1 MMGMELGILT
11 LLKPLLE
18 DSRLVPVQELVA
30 GLQRVVLLDRQTAQR
45 KDAEALPK
53 MFAMRTEVNLR
64 SGSILFHFENYI
76 PAGKAKRKECLIQ
89 TFNEMSAAHFFD

>member
-30 GLQRVVLLDRQTAQR
+30 ALQRVVLLDRQTAQR
-45 KDAEALPK
+45 KDAEALLK
-53 MFAMRTEVNLR
+53 TFAMRTEVNLR
-64 SGSILFHFENYI
+64 SGSIFVSL
-76 PAGKAKRKECLIQ
+76 
-89 TFNEMSAAHFFD
+89 